1 MNNFD
6 SFNRKETEYGTF
18 VIAQP
23 KTTTGDKEPVRLE
36 ASIVERN
43 EDEDMV
49 GNWEP
54 VIGEMVGARLGDVLS
69 MDEAGSASL
78 SRTDVV
84 EAVTESDNTSTTTEW
99 ESEALV
105 EFFASENILDVEGKE
120 VTVLSALDDVESTDA
135 PMINN
140 WAATVDA
147 CANRIETAVEQVE
160 KAKER
165 LEERGSDQNRREII
179 EKNQQ
184 KANEYKQEI
193 GALLDGR
200 LPSDLPPEEHERFVD
215 LREKYH
221 TYENNVTAMENEI
234 TDATKT
240 EQLGDVIEQ
249 LEHLQEVLS
258 VKSNEMRELVV
269 QKNTDI
275 TGVLDQLDALKNLV
289 STIGNTVPTE
299 THMQEQSGDEF
310 AEDLFGSETFQQTT
324 EDAETLQTGGSLAE
338 QATVAEEVN

>member
-120 VTVLSALDDVESTDA
+120 VTVLSALDDA
-135 PMINN
+135 
-140 WAATVDA
+140 
-147 CANRIETAVEQVE
+147 R
-160 KAKER
+160 
-165 LEERGSDQNRREII
+165 
-179 EKNQQ
+179 
-184 KANEYKQEI
+184 
-193 GALLDGR
+193 
-200 LPSDLPPEEHERFVD
+200 
-215 LREKYH
+215 
-221 TYENNVTAMENEI
+221 
-234 TDATKT
+234 
-240 EQLGDVIEQ
+240 
-249 LEHLQEVLS
+249 
-258 VKSNEMRELVV
+258 
-269 QKNTDI
+269 
-275 TGVLDQLDALKNLV
+275 
-289 STIGNTVPTE
+289 VPTRR
-299 THMQEQSGDEF
+299 
-310 AEDLFGSETFQQTT
+310 
-324 EDAETLQTGGSLAE
+324 
-338 QATVAEEVN
+338 

>member
-1 MNNFD
+1 
-6 SFNRKETEYGTF
+6 
-18 VIAQP
+18 
-23 KTTTGDKEPVRLE
+23 
-36 ASIVERN
+36 
-43 EDEDMV
+43 
-49 GNWEP
+49 
-54 VIGEMVGARLGDVLS
+54 
-69 MDEAGSASL
+69 
-78 SRTDVV
+78 
-84 EAVTESDNTSTTTEW
+84 
-99 ESEALV
+99 
-105 EFFASENILDVEGKE
+105 
-120 VTVLSALDDVESTDA
+120 
-135 PMINN
+135 MINN